1 MIEHLSTF
9 TNVFIEKGIS
19 FVILILFFI
28 FINNFVMKRI
38 SKYWKLYVAKKQ
50 LSEQRAFTLYKLFI
64 SLLQYTLYFVT
75 TYAALSIIGIPVS
88 TLLAGAGFAG
98 LIIGLGAQGFI
109 HDCVSGLFILIEKQ
123 FDVNDH
129 VRIGQME
136 GIVKSIG
143 LRITTLTSFDGTLV
157 FIRNRD
163 ISIVNN
169 LSLGKRRVLVNIFI
183 KSTDNFENILPIIQN
198 VTNESYQNYPDLLQ
212 KPDIIGLQTTPNGQL
227 YISIGLYVK
236 SEQALSL
243 QHTFY
248 NLYIQELTKHN
259 IHVV

>member
-1 MIEHLSTF
+1 MEHF
-9 TNVFIEKGIS
+9 TNLINILIEKGTS
-19 FVILILFFI
+19 FVILILFFL
-28 FINNFVMKRI
+28 FVNNILLNRI
-38 SKYWKLYVAKKQ
+38 SKYWKSYVVKKQ

-64 SLLQYTLYFVT
+64 SLLHYTLYFVT
-75 TYAALSIIGIPVS
+75 AYAALSIIGVPVS

-98 LIIGLGAQGFI
+98 LIVGLGAQGFI

-143 LRITTLTSFDGTLV
+143 LRITTLTAFDGTLI

-163 ISIVNN
+163 ISMVNN
-169 LSLGKRRVLVNIFI
+169 LSLGKRRVLVNLFI
-183 KSTDNFENILPIIQN
+183 KTSDNLDSILTMIQN
-198 VTNESYQNYPDLLQ
+198 ITDTTYQNYPELLQ
-212 KPDIIGLQTTPNGQL
+212 KPDIIGIQTTPNGQL

-236 SEQALSL
+236 SEHAISM

-248 NLYIQELTKHN
+248 NIYIQALSQHD
-259 IHVV
+259 IAVI